1 MKRPII
7 KTFVC
12 LFVIIHST
20 LFRATESYCQNG
32 KDRQVEDVF
41 KVMEIVTKSIDK
53 PLWPNF
59 KATEI
64 PVLVFDSINTW
75 LFYSNV
81 PPDGFNEVKMHPGV
95 YMFTGKHP
103 LVQGN
108 SIVRIS
114 NSWIATCKFSSYAQR
129 TGEKYSARDLAGI
142 IIHEQFHIF
151 QRNKHPTWR
160 ANDGYL
166 LMYPTETQEALFLRR
181 VEKEAFKRAV
191 LANKPE
197 EITGWVKE
205 ALSYREKRLSMINS
219 VYGRYEM
226 ELQRT
231 EGLSDYIEK
240 IAREL
245 DPLNT
250 SDITNGIAPAGVRD
264 LGYVEGRWIA
274 MILDKLSPDWKSV
287 LESNDKLYLEDFLRK
302 MINELPENTKNSQI
316 VEIEKIRADADGDFL
331 KWQEVKKQE
340 IEKFND
346 MPGFR
351 IEINALTKP
360 LNIRIFEPLEIEI
373 LDGGSVY
380 HRLIFSAGNDA
391 GTLRIMNQPCITQFD
406 NSLQI
411 VKLILNGLKESPEII
426 EDQNKIMIKNN
437 NISIELKYSKLQV
450 ENSCYIIEL

>member
-1 MKRPII
+1 
-7 KTFVC
+7 
-12 LFVIIHST
+12 
-20 LFRATESYCQNG
+20 
-32 KDRQVEDVF
+32 
-41 KVMEIVTKSIDK
+41 
-53 PLWPNF
+53 
-59 KATEI
+59 
-64 PVLVFDSINTW
+64 
-75 LFYSNV
+75 
-81 PPDGFNEVKMHPGV
+81 
-95 YMFTGKHP
+95 
-103 LVQGN
+103 
-108 SIVRIS
+108 
-114 NSWIATCKFSSYAQR
+114 
-129 TGEKYSARDLAGI
+129 
-142 IIHEQFHIF
+142 
-151 QRNKHPTWR
+151 
-160 ANDGYL
+160 
-166 LMYPTETQEALFLRR
+166 MYPTETQEALFLRR